1 MVKNK
6 NKNPPSSVMDPH
18 KFCREKR
25 ELVSEVCE
33 IDSFYS
39 DEPGSEN

>member
-1 MVKNK
+1 MVKK
-6 NKNPPSSVMDPH
+6 KKIHHPFSVLDPD

-33 IDSFYS
+33 IDSSFS